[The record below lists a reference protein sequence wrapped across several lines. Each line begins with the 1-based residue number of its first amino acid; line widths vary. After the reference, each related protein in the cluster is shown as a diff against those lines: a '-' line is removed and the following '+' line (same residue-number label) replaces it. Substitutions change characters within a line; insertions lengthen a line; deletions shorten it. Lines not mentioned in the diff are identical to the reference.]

1 MEQHPKAKKRNVQTA
16 DVGSLACVTMFY
28 DEWRYCVKHD
38 IQGGNNMKKAFTLM
52 LVLMIILSA
61 VGAMGETVTLGS
73 TGLVLNLNG
82 LSFSKPTGADKP
94 DHAVLMFGNSEG
106 TMRGVVY
113 EFASEG
119 RTIESLENEVLAK
132 AEGVTASGYTDL
144 NGVQCFWVV
153 MDDFGD
159 NYIVYYTIE
168 GSKMVQFE
176 FYYKG
181 AEAANLTGTIMN
193 TLHKT

>member
-1 MEQHPKAKKRNVQTA
+1 
-16 DVGSLACVTMFY
+16 
-28 DEWRYCVKHD
+28 
-38 IQGGNNMKKAFTLM
+38 MKKMLVWI
-52 LVLMIILSA
+52 LVLMMILP
-61 VGAMGETVTLGS
+61 VGGVMGETVMLGS

-106 TMRGVVY
+106 TMRGVIY
-113 EFASEG
+113 EYTSEG
-119 RTIESLENEVLAK
+119 QTIESLENEVLAK

-168 GSKMVQFE
+168 GRKMVQFE